1 MGNFSQSKLAASLQT
16 VVSRRRE
23 DSGLY
28 FEIANQLPLETAQRF
43 LDVGTGTGLQL
54 KVVNE
59 LQPEIGL
66 FGLDLSLAAIEAASK
81 ALVGLDVD
89 LRSGSISA
97 TNYPDNYFDIVSCNA
112 SMSYWEDP
120 QGCFNEIYRILK
132 PGGQVFLF
140 EPHKDIDLEK
150 ALQQIKINMADES
163 RLRRW
168 GAVQLNKFALKRGS
182 RIGMKLYSITEL
194 KELAAST
201 DFGSNY
207 EINETSLLNIP
218 IFVRIHLWKE
228 SKLDSQD

>member
-1 MGNFSQSKLAASLQT
+1 MGNFSQSKLAACLQA

-28 FEIANQLPLETAQRF
+28 LEIASQLPLENAQRF

-54 KVVNE
+54 KVVHE
-59 LQPEIGL
+59 LQPEIEL
-66 FGLDLSLAAIEAASK
+66 FGLDLSPAAIEAASK
-81 ALVGLDVD
+81 ALDEMEVD
-89 LRSGSISA
+89 LRSGSVSA
-97 TNYPDNYFDIVSCNA
+97 TNYPDNFFDIVSCNA

-120 QGCFNEIYRILK
+120 QNCFNEIYRILK
-132 PGGQVFLF
+132 PGGQAFLF
-140 EPHKDIDLEK
+140 EPHRDIDIDQ

-163 RLRRW
+163 RVRRW
-168 GAVQLNKFALKRGS
+168 GAVQLNKFGLKRGA
-182 RIGMKLYSITEL
+182 RIGMKLYSISEL

-201 DFGSNY
+201 DFNSNY

-228 SKLDSQD
+228 SRLDSLT